1 MTTFPI
7 DLPESFEF
15 LTARQDVVS
24 ENMVEAEDARGQ
36 ILVQD
41 HGAPQWQG
49 NFNLRPMAPNEAMY
63 NDWRTFVS
71 QIQQSFGTFRMP
83 PVDIFTGQRYKSQPC
98 ECMVL
103 ATTTGRNMISTT
115 PINFRERGRPI
126 GARWWTHEDNLYEVI
141 VDIDNPHR
149 ANERLL
155 TINPPLITD
164 VLVQRITIS
173 EAEAYCIA
181 RATTI
186 THPTITTNGLYQ
198 GAGIFWEQDIQI

>member
-1 MTTFPI
+1 MTTFPL

-49 NFNLRPMAPNEAMY
+49 NFNLRPMSPNEAMY

-71 QIQQSFGTFRMP
+71 LLQQSFGTFRMP
-83 PVDIFTGQRYKSQPC
+83 PVDVLTERSRNIIACLCLYLPALAGSDTISALNRTSPGQ
-98 ECMVL
+98 E
-103 ATTTGRNMISTT
+103 
-115 PINFRERGRPI
+115 I
-126 GARWWTHEDNLYEVI
+126 GIRWWTYEDNLYEI
-141 VDIDNPHR
+141 LDDSPETRPNLR
-149 ANERLL
+149 QW
-155 TINPPLITD
+155 TINPPLVTPIEQTF
-164 VLVQRITIS
+164 LNSFTNQQ
-173 EAEAYCIA
+173 AYCIA